1 MLNERHHSYSAHAL
15 EFSRLRLAFRQRLA
29 RARITLVDRDVA
41 QENSGAW
48 GIVDEIITAC
58 VIAGLIFVFSGCAS
72 MQAPSIMDQLHVHG
86 AVDTSPTE
94 LSDLGILR
102 YANAVLGK
110 WNVRSLNTEYLATG
124 GAISVAALS
133 TGALAAAGNGA
144 ASGITT
150 GLAAGVNFLLQ
161 VLGILKPDARANAF
175 SEGGGLI
182 LDAQSEYLIALTTR
196 HIYHVP
202 TDRVTPAGAVL
213 LSKINSAVKVVS
225 RAMVGLLP
233 RYSDMEKLQPV
244 DPATLPEP

>member
-72 MQAPSIMDQLHVHG
+72 MQAPSIMDQLQVHG

-213 LSKINSAVKVVS
+213 LGKINSAVKVVS

>member
-1 MLNERHHSYSAHAL
+1 MSNTASMVYLAVGIM
-15 EFSRLRLAFRQRLA
+15 LAFLM
-29 RARITLVDRDVA
+29 
-41 QENSGAW
+41 SS
-48 GIVDEIITAC
+48 C
-58 VIAGLIFVFSGCAS
+58 SS
-72 MQAPSIMDQLHVHG
+72 MQSPSIMDQLQVRG
-86 AVDTSPTE
+86 FQDLQAKTD

-102 YANAVLGK
+102 YANEVLSK

-161 VLGILKPDARANAF
+161 ILGIVKPDARANAF

-182 LDAQSEYLIALTTR
+182 LDAESEYLIALTTKR
-196 HIYHVP
+196 IYHIP

-213 LSKINSAVKVVS
+213 LQKVNSAVKVVS

-244 DPATLPEP
+244 DPKSLEMP